1 MSGIQDNWRKL
12 VCPCLLLLSACGGG
26 TVPGERSITIDP
38 DGISNHIQRL
48 ASDEMEGRAP
58 GGAGEEL
65 ATAYIADYF
74 RSIGLDTS
82 FQDVPLVGTTGT
94 PTSLTLRK
102 GAETRTLAYRDE
114 FMAWTTREVESI
126 ALDPAEMVFVG
137 YGTVAPEYDWNDY
150 EGVDVEGKVLLML
163 VGDPPLEDESMFGGS
178 AMTYYGRWT
187 YKYEEAARQ
196 GASGAFIVHETAPA
210 GYPWEVV
217 SGSWSG
223 EQFDMVKADKGASET
238 GIQGWITL
246 EMAQQLAAWARQSF
260 DDLKQ
265 QALSSDFNPIP
276 LGVNAS
282 VEIKNTL
289 RHVDSKNVVGV
300 LEGETDEYVVFSSHW
315 DHIGR
320 DDSLEG
326 DQIYNGAVDNA
337 SGIATMLEIAR
348 TFSELPER
356 PRRSVVFLAVTAEE
370 QGLLGSKYYAEN
382 PLFPLERTVANINI
396 DGANVYGPTDEII
409 VIGYGYTTLE
419 NNLRR
424 IAAEQGRTVVPDPE
438 SEKGFY
444 YRSDQFNF
452 AKKGVPALYT
462 DSTSLEDSNRY
473 TAERYHKPSDEFDPA
488 WDFEGAVTD
497 TVALFRVAL
506 EIANS
511 EEWPEWMPG
520 TEFKAVREEMLN
532 R

>member
-1 MSGIQDNWRKL
+1 MTRQSSLIALILFLSG
-12 VCPCLLLLSACGGG
+12 CGGG
-26 TVPGERSITIDP
+26 PFDSTAMP
-38 DGISNHIQRL
+38 DIEADAISNHIQAL
-48 ASDEMEGRAP
+48 ASDDMEGRAP
-58 GGAGEEL
+58 GGGGEEL

-94 PTSLTLRK
+94 PTSLTLRR

-126 ALDPAEMVFVG
+126 TLDPAEMVFVG
-137 YGTVAPEYDWNDY
+137 YGTVASEYDWNDY
-150 EGVDVEGKVLLML
+150 EDLDVEGKVLLML
-163 VGDPPLEDESMFGGS
+163 VGDPPLEDESMFGGD

-196 GASGAFIVHETAPA
+196 GASGAFIVHETGPA

-223 EQFDMVKADKGASET
+223 EQFDMVKADQGVSEI

-246 EMAQQLAAWARQSF
+246 EMAEQLAEWAGQSF

-265 QALSSDFNPIP
+265 QALSSDFTPIP
-276 LGVNAS
+276 LAVDAS
-282 VEIKNTL
+282 VEIDNTL

-320 DDSLEG
+320 DESLEG

-370 QGLLGSKYYAEN
+370 QGLLGSKYYSEN

-396 DGANVYGPTDEII
+396 DGANVYGPTDRII
-409 VIGYGYTTLE
+409 VIGYGYTTME
-419 NNLRR
+419 DNLRR
-424 IAAEQGRTVVPDPE
+424 IASEQGRTVVPDPE

-488 WDFEGAVTD
+488 WNFEGAVAD
-497 TVALFRVAL
+497 AVALFRVAL
-506 EIANS
+506 EVANS
-511 EEWPEWMPG
+511 EEWPEWIPG
-520 TEFKAVREEMLN
+520 TEFKAVRDQMLN